1 MMKASELNRNFM
13 DKIIEILHNIRPDV
27 EFSETTRIIEDEYL
41 DSLDVIRLVSELEKS
56 FDISISGNEIVPENF
71 NSVSS
76 IQALIN
82 KSKPK

>member
-1 MMKASELNRNFM
+1 M